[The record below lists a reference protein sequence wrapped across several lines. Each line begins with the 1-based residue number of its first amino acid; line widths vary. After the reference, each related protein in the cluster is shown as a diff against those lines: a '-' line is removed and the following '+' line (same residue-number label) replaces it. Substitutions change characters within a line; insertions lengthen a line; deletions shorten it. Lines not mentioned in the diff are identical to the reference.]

1 MLREIRWDLVKLCQ
15 AMTSGQKGSKMAHYI
30 PLHPTRGSRRG
41 SQRAWPTIHPCARSK
56 RETCGM
62 AHREPVTSS
71 VLARHLAACPQPRFE
86 LINSQGFL
94 SFPPFPTVK
103 AKILNIEGYSSSKTI
118 MDDQR
123 RSGMIM
129 GNEIIGMCLH

>member
-1 MLREIRWDLVKLCQ
+1 MAKKDPKWPI
-15 AMTSGQKGSKMAHYI
+15 TSHYI
-30 PLHPTRGSRRG
+30 PPEVQDVGLNVLWVGPWMSH
-41 SQRAWPTIHPCARSK
+41 AWPTIHPCARSK